1 MSRLRILKNPLDG
14 GEVLR
19 LRTDKVLEVFSEVKK
34 KHPQARIYLQPA
46 CQQNDVTPTNKVDE
60 ASLQML
66 AKKHDFDIVCHA
78 AGLTPVEWFMVAAAV
93 LSVGLSVY
101 TYLNMPDVPVMD
113 QKSSNNELSNRV
125 NRERIKGRVPD
136 PFGTGKLIP
145 DLIAPPILYYKDD
158 GIEVEECLMCLGR
171 GEFEITDIKD
181 GDTFGSTIEGFSTS
195 VYAPGMSLI
204 DTPQIQ
210 IGEVFTEAPLVGKKS
225 SAVTGQ
231 TLEKP
236 TEAVVDTA
244 IEGTMYPQYPNRLY
258 LVGGGLDAT
267 FAAGE
272 SIVIN
277 AEQIGVRDVQLSGST
292 NVERTGV
299 ITIGSPVNIESPND
313 FKGIQ
318 IDTLLIEDTVNGLL
332 DLSGRYIVSSILK
345 SGSYAYEITLEN
357 PVSANPNWALMT
369 ADNIANSSN
378 ILTSN
383 SKSINISGNYA
394 NIASVTS
401 NFIEL
406 DIPVELQSE
415 WNKLNGITVNSAT
428 IELQKYTDN
437 WLGWF
442 YINSRDIE
450 KLIFNFYFPRG
461 IYSTRTDGNNA
472 GYNAVYII
480 EYQELNQNNE
490 PIGEIFSNSFTKQDK
505 KLYGFGVSNSFN
517 LAIPFAKG
525 VRVRVRKDVDIFVGN
540 KTQRVNELK
549 LKSVYACSYL
559 KKLVYPD
566 VTLVRSRTVAT
577 DGALSVKERQ
587 WNCIGTQK
595 LYSYVTGER
604 SLSKQPTNDFADIVT
619 AITLDPLIGRRE
631 LDELDVQG
639 LYSTSQEIKDYF
651 GTPLATHFNYTFDQG
666 SQSYEESLAQIA
678 SCVGSNARR
687 EGSQI
692 YFQFEK
698 ENPNSSILFN
708 HRNKRPFSETR
719 SEKYGIDREYDGVE
733 VTWIDPADGW
743 VESIIR
749 LPNDFITNPKKLELA
764 GVTNKYQAH
773 FLAHRAWNKI
783 QYQRETVKFTGYGEA
798 DLVSLNDRIAVTDDT
813 IPSIVML
820 GNGVPSGDIRFWDG
834 QIIGV
839 SQPTNLDP
847 AKSYLIQLQHINRS
861 VEVMAVTQGEDEYHL
876 VLERLPILPL
886 VVKSEYDE
894 YAKYSITLSTE
905 KDSEAFLITEK
916 SHSGPFESEITAINY
931 DARYYSNDKDHI
943 NNLI

>member
-1 MSRLRILKNPLDG
+1 MSRLRILKNPLNAG
-14 GEVLR
+14 EEVLHI
-19 LRTDKVLEVFSEVKK
+19 RTDKVLEAFIEVKK

-46 CQQNDVTPTNKVDE
+46 CQQNDVTPSSKVDE
-60 ASLQML
+60 ASLVML
-66 AKKHDFDIVCHA
+66 SQKYDFDIVCHA

-93 LSVGLSVY
+93 LSVGVSVY
-101 TYLNMPDVPVMD
+101 TYMNMPDVPIMD

-136 PFGTGKLIP
+136 PFGTNKCVP

-204 DTPQIQ
+204 GTPQIQ
-210 IGEVFTEAPLVGKKS
+210 IGETFNEAPLVGKKS
-225 SAVTGQ
+225 SAITGQ
-231 TLEKP
+231 TLKDP
-236 TEAVVDTA
+236 TESVIDTA

-267 FAAGE
+267 FSAGE
-272 SIVIN
+272 SVVIN
-277 AEQIGVRDVQLSGST
+277 AEQIGVQDVQLSGST

-318 IDTLLIEDTVNGLL
+318 IDTLLIEDTINGLL
-332 DLSGRYIVSSILK
+332 DLSGRYIVSSISK

-383 SKSINISGNYA
+383 NKSINISGNYA
-394 NIASVTS
+394 NITTVTS
-401 NFIEL
+401 DFIEL
-406 DIPVELQSE
+406 EIPVEYQAE
-415 WNKLNGITVNSAT
+415 WDKLNGITVNSAN
-428 IELQKYTDN
+428 IELRKYTDN

-442 YINSRDIE
+442 YINTTDVE
-450 KLIFNFYFPRG
+450 KLLFNFYFPKG
-461 IYSTRTDGNNA
+461 LFSVRTDGKNA
-472 GYNAVYII
+472 QMHASYEI
-480 EYQELNQNNE
+480 EYQEIE
-490 PIGEIFSNSFTKQDK
+490 ENSPVGPVLTLDNYMLHQRQSS
-505 KLYGFGVSNSFN
+505 FGVSESIE
-517 LAIPFAKG
+517 LPTAFAEG
-525 VRVRVRKDVDIFVGN
+525 VRVRVRKTSQNTYARSAVYDEI
-540 KTQRVNELK
+540 K

-559 KKLVYPD
+559 KKLVYPK
-566 VTLVRSRTVAT
+566 VTMVRSETVAT

-587 WNCIGTQK
+587 WNCIATQK
-595 LYSYVTGER
+595 LYTYASGAQ
-604 SLSKQPTNDFADIVT
+604 SLSKQPTNDFADIVV
-619 AITLDPLIGRRE
+619 AITLDPLIGRRT
-631 LDELDVQG
+631 LNDIDVTG
-639 LYSTSQEIKDYF
+639 IYATSNEIKSYF
-651 GTPLATHFNYTFDQG
+651 GTPLAAHFNYTFDQG
-666 SQSYEESLAQIA
+666 SQSFEESLAQIA

-749 LPNDFITNPKKLELA
+749 LPDEFITNPKKLELS

-813 IPSIVML
+813 IPSVVMM
-820 GNGVPSGDIRFWDG
+820 GNGVPSGDIQFWDG

-847 AKSYLIQLQHINRS
+847 TKSYLIQLQHINRS
-861 VEVMAVTQGEDEYHL
+861 VEVMSVTQGVDEYHL

-894 YAKYSITLSTE
+894 YAKYSITFSTE
-905 KDSEAFLITEK
+905 RDSEAFLITEK

>member
-1 MSRLRILKNPLDG
+1 MSRLRILRNPLNG
-14 GEVLR
+14 GEEVLHI
-19 LRTDKVLEVFSEVKK
+19 RTDKVLEAFIEVKK

-46 CQQNDVTPTNKVDE
+46 CQQNDVTPSSKVDE
-60 ASLQML
+60 ASLVML
-66 AKKHDFDIVCHA
+66 SQKHDFDIVCHA

-93 LSVGLSVY
+93 LSVGVSVY
-101 TYLNMPDVPVMD
+101 TYMNMPDVPIID

-136 PFGTGKLIP
+136 PLGTNKCVP

-204 DTPQIQ
+204 GTPQIQ
-210 IGEVFTEAPLVGKKS
+210 IGEAFTEAPLVGKKS
-225 SAVTGQ
+225 SAITGQ
-231 TLEKP
+231 TLKDP
-236 TEAVVDTA
+236 TESVIDTA

-267 FAAGE
+267 FTAGE
-272 SIVIN
+272 SVVVN
-277 AEQIGVRDVQLSGST
+277 ADRIGVADAQLSGST
-292 NVERTGV
+292 NVEANGV
-299 ITIGSPVNIESPND
+299 ITIGSATNIENPNN

-318 IDTLLIEDTVNGLL
+318 IDTLLVEDDLNGLL
-332 DLSGRYIVSSILK
+332 DLSGRYAVSSILK
-345 SGSYAYEITLEN
+345 SGSFAYEIALVN
-357 PVSANPNWALMT
+357 PVSVNPNWALLT
-369 ADNIANSSN
+369 GDSLANSSTL
-378 ILTSN
+378 LTNNSN
-383 SKSINISGNYA
+383 SVDISGNYT
-394 NIASVTS
+394 NITTVTS
-401 NFIEL
+401 DFIEL
-406 DIPVELQSE
+406 EIPVEHQAE
-415 WNKLNGITVNSAT
+415 WDKLNGITVDSAT

-442 YINSRDIE
+442 YINSNDIE
-450 KLIFNFYFPRG
+450 QLIFNFYFPRG
-461 IYSTRTDGNNA
+461 VFSVGTNGKTY
-472 GYNAVYII
+472 GYNISYEI
-480 EYQELNQNNE
+480 EYQELVNNT
-490 PIGEIFSNSFTKQDK
+490 PVGLVFSS
-505 KLYGFGVSNSFN
+505 LYAETYKNTSAFGVSKTFSLTPKFSS
-517 LAIPFAKG
+517 G
-525 VRVRVRKDVDIFVGN
+525 VRVRLRRIPEERGSA

-549 LKSVYACSYL
+549 IKSVYACSYL

-566 VTLVRSRTVAT
+566 VTLIRSRTVAT

-595 LYSYVTGER
+595 LYSYASGER

-631 LDELDVQG
+631 LSDLDVQG
-639 LYSTSQEIKDYF
+639 IYATSQEIKNYF
-651 GTPLATHFNYTFDQG
+651 GTPLAAHFNYTFDQG
-666 SQSYEESLAQIA
+666 SQSFEEALAQIA

-708 HRNKRPFSETR
+708 HRNKRPFTETR
-719 SEKYGIDREYDGVE
+719 SEKYGVDRDHDGVE

-749 LPNDFITNPKKLELA
+749 LPDEFITNPKKLELS

-783 QYQRETVKFTGYGEA
+783 QYQREMVKFTAYGEA
-798 DLVSLNDRIAVTDDT
+798 DLVSLNDRIAVVDDT
-813 IPSIVML
+813 TPPVVTL
-820 GNGVPSGDIRFWDG
+820 GKDATSGDITYWQGRN
-834 QIIGV
+834 ISI
-839 SQPTNLDP
+839 SQPVELNPT
-847 AKSYLIQLQHINRS
+847 KSYTIHLQHLNRS
-861 VEVMAVTQGEDEYHL
+861 IETMLVTQGVDEYSL
-876 VLERLPILPL
+876 ILERLPVLPL
-886 VVKSEYDE
+886 VVKHEYDE

-916 SHSGPFESEITAINY
+916 SHSGPFESEVTAINY

>member
-1 MSRLRILKNPLDG
+1 MSRLRIFRNPVDG
-14 GEVLR
+14 GDEVLHI
-19 LRTDKVLEVFSEVKK
+19 RTDKVLETFIEVKK
-34 KHPQARIYLQPA
+34 KSPQARIFLRPA
-46 CQQNDVTPTNKVDE
+46 CQQNDVTPSNHIDA

-66 AKKHDFDIVCHA
+66 AKTNDFDIVCEA
-78 AGLTPVEWFMVAAAV
+78 GEPLTIFLVATVVLSAGLAI
-93 LSVGLSVY
+93 Y
-101 TYLNMPDVPVMD
+101 TYLNMPDVPQMD
-113 QKSSNNELSNRV
+113 QKSGNNELSNRN

-136 PFGTGKLIP
+136 IYGTVKSVP
-145 DLIAPPILYYKDD
+145 DLVTQPILYYKED
-158 GIEVEECLMCLGR
+158 GVEVEECLMCIGR
-171 GEFEITDIKD
+171 GEFEISDIKD
-181 GDTFGSTIEGFSTS
+181 GDTFGSTIDGFSTS
-195 VYAPGMSLI
+195 VYAPGMSLTS
-204 DTPQIQ
+204 TPQIQ
-210 IGEVFTEAPLVGKKS
+210 IGRSFTEAPLIGKKS
-225 SAVTGQ
+225 SAITGQ
-231 TLEKP
+231 TLPDP
-236 TEAVVDTA
+236 TEPVIDTA
-244 IEGTMYPQYPNRLY
+244 VEGTMYPQWPNRLY

-267 FAAGE
+267 FTAGE
-272 SIVIN
+272 SVVIR
-277 AEQIGVRDVQLSGST
+277 AEQIGVKDIQLSGST

-318 IDTLLIEDTVNGLL
+318 IDTLLIEDAVNGIL
-332 DLSGRYIVSSILK
+332 DLSGRYTVSSVSK
-345 SGSYAYEITLEN
+345 SGSYAYEITLVN
-357 PVSANPNWALMT
+357 PVAANPNWALMT
-369 ADNIANSSN
+369 TDNLANSSN

-383 SKSINISGNYA
+383 SKSINISGSYA
-394 NIASVTS
+394 NITSVTS
-401 NFIEL
+401 DFIEL
-406 DIPVELQSE
+406 EIPTDLQSE
-415 WNKLNGITVNSAT
+415 WDKLNGITVNSAV
-428 IELQKYTDN
+428 IDLQKYKEN

-442 YINSRDIE
+442 YINSNEIE
-450 KLIFNFYFPRG
+450 KLIFNFYFPKG
-461 IYSTRTDGNNA
+461 VFSVGTNGKNYHHNIAYM
-472 GYNAVYII
+472 I
-480 EYQELNQNNE
+480 EYQELRDNQ
-490 PIGEIFSNSFTKQDK
+490 PYGPVSTFSYAETYKNTSAFGLSKIMDLNGSFTE
-505 KLYGFGVSNSFN
+505 
-517 LAIPFAKG
+517 G
-525 VRVRVRKDVDIFVGN
+525 VRVRVRRTYEEQGSA
-540 KTQRVNELK
+540 KTTRVNELK

-559 KKLVYPD
+559 KKLVYPK
-566 VTLVRSRTVAT
+566 VTMVRSETVAT
-577 DGALSVKERQ
+577 DGALLVKERQ
-587 WNCIGTQK
+587 WNCIATQK
-595 LYSYVTGER
+595 LYTYASGTQ
-604 SLSKQPTNDFADIVT
+604 SLTKQPTNDFADIVV
-619 AITLDPLIGRRE
+619 AITLDPLIGRRT
-631 LDELDVQG
+631 LNDIDVTG
-639 LYSTSQEIKDYF
+639 IYATSNEIKSYF
-651 GTPLATHFNYTFDQG
+651 GTPLAAHFNYTFDQG

-687 EGSQI
+687 EVSQI

-733 VTWIDPADGW
+733 VTWIDPSDGW

-813 IPSIVML
+813 IPSIVMM
-820 GNGVPSGDIRFWDG
+820 GNGVPSGDIQFWDG

-847 AKSYLIQLQHINRS
+847 TKSYLIHLQHINRS
-861 VEVMAVTQGEDEYHL
+861 VEVMSVTQGEDEYHL

-916 SHSGPFESEITAINY
+916 SHSGPFESEVTAINY

-943 NNLI
+943 KNLI

>member
-1 MSRLRILKNPLDG
+1 MSRLRILKNPLNG
-14 GEVLR
+14 GDEVLHI
-19 LRTDKVLEVFSEVKK
+19 RTDKVLETFIEVKK

-93 LSVGLSVY
+93 LSVGVSVY
-101 TYLNMPDVPVMD
+101 TYMNMPDVPIMD

-136 PFGTGKLIP
+136 PLGTNKCVP
-145 DLIAPPILYYKDD
+145 DLIAPPILYYKED
-158 GIEVEECLMCLGR
+158 GIEIEECLMCLGR

-181 GDTFGSTIEGFSTS
+181 GDTFGSTIDGFSTS

-204 DTPQIQ
+204 GTPQIQ
-210 IGEVFTEAPLVGKKS
+210 IGEAFTEAPLVGKKS
-225 SAVTGQ
+225 SAITGQ
-231 TLEKP
+231 TLEAP
-236 TEAVVDTA
+236 TESVIDTA

-267 FAAGE
+267 FSVGE
-272 SIVIN
+272 SVVVN
-277 AEQIGVRDVQLSGST
+277 AERIGVADVQLSGST
-292 NVERTGV
+292 NVEVNGV
-299 ITIGSPVNIESPND
+299 ITIGSAVNIENPNN
-313 FKGIQ
+313 FKSIQ
-318 IDTLLIEDTVNGLL
+318 IDTLLIQDDLNGLL
-332 DLSGRYIVSSILK
+332 DLAGRYAVSSILK
-345 SGSYAYEITLEN
+345 SGSFAYEIALVN
-357 PVSANPNWALMT
+357 PVSVNPNWALLT
-369 ADNIANSSN
+369 DDNLANSSTL
-378 ILTSN
+378 LTNNSN
-383 SKSINISGNYA
+383 SVDISGDYT
-394 NIASVTS
+394 NIIAVTS
-401 NFIEL
+401 EFIEL
-406 DIPVELQSE
+406 NIPVEKQAE

-428 IELQKYTDN
+428 IELRKYTDN

-442 YINSRDIE
+442 YINSADIE
-450 KLIFNFYFPRG
+450 KLIFNFYFPKG
-461 IYSTRTDGNNA
+461 LFSVRTDGKNA
-472 GYNAVYII
+472 EMHASYDI
-480 EYQELNQNNE
+480 EYQELEGNN
-490 PIGEIFSNSFTKQDK
+490 PVGPVLQLDGYLLRQQQST
-505 KLYGFGVSNSFN
+505 FGLSEGID
-517 LAIPFAKG
+517 LPIPFAEG
-525 VRVRVRKDVDIFVGN
+525 VRVRVRKTSQNTYARSAVYD
-540 KTQRVNELK
+540 ELK

-566 VTLVRSRTVAT
+566 VTLIRSQTVAT

-595 LYSYVTGER
+595 LYSYASGER

-619 AITLDPLIGRRE
+619 HITLDPLIGRRE
-631 LDELDVQG
+631 LSDLDVQG
-639 LYSTSQEIKDYF
+639 IYATSQEIKSYF
-651 GTPLATHFNYTFDQG
+651 GTPLAAQFNYTFDQG
-666 SQSYEESLAQIA
+666 SQSFEEALAQIA

-719 SEKYGIDREYDGVE
+719 SEKYGVDRDHDGVE

-749 LPNDFITNPKKLELA
+749 LPDEFITNPKKLELS

-783 QYQRETVKFTGYGEA
+783 QYQREMVKFTAYGEA
-798 DLVSLNDRIAVTDDT
+798 DLVSLNDRIAVVDD
-813 IPSIVML
+813 V
-820 GNGVPSGDIRFWDG
+820 VPTLTSSGDITYWQGRN
-834 QIIGV
+834 ITI
-839 SQPTNLDP
+839 SQPVKLESSR
-847 AKSYLIQLQHINRS
+847 SYTIHLQHLNRS
-861 VEVMAVTQGEDEYHL
+861 VETMLVTQGVDEYSL
-876 VLERLPILPL
+876 VLERLPVLPL

-894 YAKYSITLSTE
+894 YAKYSITFSTE

-916 SHSGPFESEITAINY
+916 SHSGPFESEVTAINY
-931 DARYYSNDKDHI
+931 DTRYYSNDKDHI

>member
-1 MSRLRILKNPLDG
+1 MSRLRILKNPLNG
-14 GEVLR
+14 GEEVLHI
-19 LRTDKVLEVFSEVKK
+19 RTDKVLEAFIEVKK

-46 CQQNDVTPTNKVDE
+46 CQQNDVTPSSKVDE
-60 ASLQML
+60 ASLVML
-66 AKKHDFDIVCHA
+66 SQKYDFDIVCHA

-93 LSVGLSVY
+93 LSVGVSVY
-101 TYLNMPDVPVMD
+101 TYMNMPDVPIMD

-136 PFGTGKLIP
+136 PFGTNKCVP

-204 DTPQIQ
+204 GTPQIQ
-210 IGEVFTEAPLVGKKS
+210 IGETFNEAPLVGKKS
-225 SAVTGQ
+225 SAITGQ
-231 TLEKP
+231 TLKDP
-236 TEAVVDTA
+236 TESVIDTA

-267 FAAGE
+267 FSAGE
-272 SIVIN
+272 SVVIN
-277 AEQIGVRDVQLSGST
+277 AEQIGVQDVQLSGST

-318 IDTLLIEDTVNGLL
+318 IDTLLIEDTINGLL
-332 DLSGRYIVSSILK
+332 DLSGRYIVSSISK

-383 SKSINISGNYA
+383 NKSINISGNYA
-394 NIASVTS
+394 NITTVTS
-401 NFIEL
+401 DFIEL
-406 DIPVELQSE
+406 EIPVEYQAE
-415 WNKLNGITVNSAT
+415 WDKLNGITVNSAT

-442 YINSRDIE
+442 YINSNDIE
-450 KLIFNFYFPRG
+450 QLIFNFYFPRG
-461 IYSTRTDGNNA
+461 VFSVGTNGKTY
-472 GYNAVYII
+472 GYNISYEI
-480 EYQELNQNNE
+480 EYQELVNNT
-490 PIGEIFSNSFTKQDK
+490 PAGLVFSS
-505 KLYGFGVSNSFN
+505 LYAETYKNTSAFGVSKTFS
-517 LAIPFAKG
+517 LAPKFSSG
-525 VRVRVRKDVDIFVGN
+525 VRVRLRRIPEERGSA

-549 LKSVYACSYL
+549 IKSVYACSYL

-566 VTLVRSRTVAT
+566 VTLIRSRTVAT

-587 WNCIGTQK
+587 WNCIGTRK
-595 LYSYVTGER
+595 LYSYASGER

-631 LDELDVQG
+631 LSDLDVQG
-639 LYSTSQEIKDYF
+639 IYATSQEIKDYF
-651 GTPLATHFNYTFDQG
+651 GTPLAAHFNYTFDQG
-666 SQSYEESLAQIA
+666 SQSFEEALAQIA

-708 HRNKRPFSETR
+708 HRNKRPFTETR
-719 SEKYGIDREYDGVE
+719 SEKYGVDRDHDGVE

-749 LPNDFITNPKKLELA
+749 LPDEFINNPKKLELS

-783 QYQRETVKFTGYGEA
+783 QYQREMVKFTAYGEA
-798 DLVSLNDRIAVTDDT
+798 DLVSLNDRIAVVDD
-813 IPSIVML
+813 V
-820 GNGVPSGDIRFWDG
+820 VPTLTSSGDVAHWQG
-834 QIIGV
+834 QNISI
-839 SQPTNLDP
+839 SQPVNLDP
-847 AKSYLIQLQHINRS
+847 TKSYTIHLQHLNRS
-861 VEVMAVTQGEDEYHL
+861 VETMLVTQGADEYSL

-916 SHSGPFESEITAINY
+916 SHSGPFESEVTAINY
-931 DARYYSNDKDHI
+931 DARYYANDKDHI

>member
-113 QKSSNNELSNRV
+113 QRSSNNELSNRN

-136 PFGTGKLIP
+136 IYGTVKSVP
-145 DLIAPPILYYKDD
+145 DLVAPPILYYKED
-158 GIEVEECLMCLGR
+158 GVEVEECLMCIGR
-171 GEFEITDIKD
+171 GEFEISDIKD
-181 GDTFGSTIEGFSTS
+181 GDTFGSTIDGFSTS
-195 VYAPGMSLI
+195 VYAPGMNLTG
-204 DTPQIQ
+204 TPQIQ
-210 IGEVFTEAPLVGKKS
+210 IGRSFTEAPLIGKKS
-225 SAVTGQ
+225 SAITGQ
-231 TLEKP
+231 TLPDP
-236 TEAVVDTA
+236 TETAIDTA
-244 IEGTMYPQYPNRLY
+244 IEGTMYAQWPNRLY
-258 LVGGGLDAT
+258 LDGGGLDAI
-267 FAAGE
+267 FEVDE
-272 SIVIN
+272 SIILNSEKIVGKNEQLAGN
-277 AEQIGVRDVQLSGST
+277 ANIET
-292 NVERTGV
+292 NGT
-299 ITIGSPVNIESPND
+299 ITIATTKDILNPNN
-313 FKGIQ
+313 FKEIQ
-318 IDTLLIEDTVNGLL
+318 INTLLVEDAVNGLI
-332 DLSGRYIVSSILK
+332 DLAGVYQVASISK
-345 SGSYAYEITLEN
+345 SGSYVYTVTL
-357 PVSANPNWALMT
+357 SGYTATNPNWLRLTDDSSAVISSIL
-369 ADNIANSSN
+369 AANIE
-378 ILTSN
+378 
-383 SKSINISGNYA
+383 SIDISGTYSK
-394 NIASVTS
+394 IKTVTS

-406 DIPVELQSE
+406 EIPTELQGE
-415 WNKLNGITVNSAT
+415 WNKLQGRPITYSIMN
-428 IELQKYTDN
+428 IQRYTDN

-442 YINSRDIE
+442 YINTTDVE
-450 KLIFNFYFPRG
+450 KLLFNFYFPKG
-461 IYSTRTDGNNA
+461 LYSIGTNGKVYS
-472 GYNAVYII
+472 YNAIYDI
-480 EYQELNQNNE
+480 EYQELDINNS
-490 PIGEIFSNSFTKQDK
+490 PIGPVFTNSYTKWEK
-505 KLYGFGVSNSFN
+505 KNYAFGLSHSFDLN
-517 LAIPFAKG
+517 NAFPHG
-525 VRVRVRKDVDIFVGN
+525 VRVRVRKEVDIFVDY

-559 KKLVYPD
+559 KKLVYPK
-566 VTLVRSRTVAT
+566 VTMVRSETVAT

-587 WNCIGTQK
+587 WNCIATQK
-595 LYSYVTGER
+595 LYTYASGAQ
-604 SLSKQPTNDFADIVT
+604 SLSKQPTNDFADIVV
-619 AITLDPLIGRRE
+619 AITLDPLIGRRT
-631 LDELDVQG
+631 LNDIDVTG
-639 LYSTSQEIKDYF
+639 IYATSNEIKSYF
-651 GTPLATHFNYTFDQG
+651 GTPLAAHFNYTFDQG

-733 VTWIDPADGW
+733 VSWIDPADGW

-813 IPSIVML
+813 IPAIVTL
-820 GNGVPSGDIRFWDG
+820 GNGVPSGDIQFWDG

-847 AKSYLIQLQHINRS
+847 TKNYLIHLQHINRS
-861 VEVMAVTQGEDEYHL
+861 VEVMAVTQGKDEYHL

-894 YAKYSITLSTE
+894 YAKYSITFSTE

-916 SHSGPFESEITAINY
+916 SHSGPFESEVTAINY
-931 DARYYSNDKDHI
+931 DTRYYSNDKDHI

>member
-1 MSRLRILKNPLDG
+1 MSRLRIFRNPVDEG
-14 GEVLR
+14 DEVLHI
-19 LRTDKVLEVFSEVKK
+19 RTDKVLETFIEVKK
-34 KHPQARIYLQPA
+34 KSPQARVFLRPA
-46 CQQNDVTPTNKVDE
+46 CQQNDVTPSNHIDA

-66 AKKHDFDIVCHA
+66 AKTNDFDIVCE
-78 AGLTPVEWFMVAAAV
+78 AGEPLTIFLVATAV
-93 LSVGLSVY
+93 LSAGLAIY
-101 TYLNMPDVPVMD
+101 TYLNMPDVPQMD
-113 QKSSNNELSNRV
+113 QKSGNNELSNRN

-136 PFGTGKLIP
+136 IYGTVKSIP
-145 DLIAPPILYYKDD
+145 DLVAQPILYYKED
-158 GIEVEECLMCLGR
+158 GVEVEECLMCLGR
-171 GEFEITDIKD
+171 GEFEISDIKD
-181 GDTFGSTIEGFSTS
+181 GDTFGSTIDGFSTS
-195 VYAPGMSLI
+195 VYAPGINLTS
-204 DTPQIQ
+204 TPQIQ
-210 IGEVFTEAPLVGKKS
+210 IGRSFTEAPLIGKKS
-225 SAVTGQ
+225 SAITGQ
-231 TLEKP
+231 TLPDP
-236 TEAVVDTA
+236 TEPVIDTA
-244 IEGTMYPQYPNRLY
+244 VEGTMYPQWPNRLY

-267 FAAGE
+267 FNTGE
-272 SIVIN
+272 SVVIR
-277 AEQIGVRDVQLSGST
+277 AEQIGVKDIQLSGST

-299 ITIGSPVNIESPND
+299 ITIGSPVNVESPND

-318 IDTLLIEDTVNGLL
+318 IDTLLIEDAVNGIL
-332 DLSGRYIVSSILK
+332 DLSGRYTVSSISK
-345 SGSYAYEITLEN
+345 SGSYAYEITLGN
-357 PVSANPNWALMT
+357 PVAVNPNWALMT
-369 ADNIANSSN
+369 TDNLANSSN

-383 SKSINISGNYA
+383 SKSINISGSYA
-394 NIASVTS
+394 NITSVTS
-401 NFIEL
+401 DFIEL

-415 WNKLNGITVNSAT
+415 WDKLNGITVNSAN
-428 IELQKYTDN
+428 IELRKYTDN
-437 WLGWF
+437 WLGWL
-442 YINSRDIE
+442 YINTTDVE
-450 KLIFNFYFPRG
+450 KLLFNFYFPKG
-461 IYSTRTDGNNA
+461 LFSVRTDGKNA
-472 GYNAVYII
+472 QMHASYEI
-480 EYQELNQNNE
+480 EYQEIE
-490 PIGEIFSNSFTKQDK
+490 GNSPVGPVLTLDNYMLHQRQSS
-505 KLYGFGVSNSFN
+505 FGVSESIE
-517 LAIPFAKG
+517 LPVAFAEG
-525 VRVRVRKDVDIFVGN
+525 VRVRVRKTSQNTYARSAVYDEI
-540 KTQRVNELK
+540 K

-559 KKLVYPD
+559 KKLVYPK
-566 VTLVRSRTVAT
+566 VTMVRSETVAT

-587 WNCIGTQK
+587 WNCIATQK
-595 LYSYVTGER
+595 LYTYASGAQ
-604 SLSKQPTNDFADIVT
+604 SLSKQPTNDFADIVV
-619 AITLDPLIGRRE
+619 AITLDPLIGRRT
-631 LDELDVQG
+631 LNDIDVTG
-639 LYSTSQEIKDYF
+639 IYTTSNEIKSYF
-651 GTPLATHFNYTFDQG
+651 GTPLAAHFNYTFDQG

-813 IPSIVML
+813 ISSIVML
-820 GNGVPSGDIRFWDG
+820 GNGVPSGDIEFWDG

-847 AKSYLIQLQHINRS
+847 AKSYLIHLQHINRS

-886 VVKSEYDE
+886 VVKSEYEE

-916 SHSGPFESEITAINY
+916 SHSGPFESEVTAINY

>member
-14 GEVLR
+14 GQEVLH
-19 LRTDKVLEVFSEVKK
+19 LRTEKVLETFIEVKK

-46 CQQNDVTPTNKVDE
+46 CQQNDVTPANKFDE
-60 ASLQML
+60 ANLVML
-66 AKKHDFDIVCHA
+66 SKKYDFDIVCG
-78 AGLTPVEWFMVAAAV
+78 AGEVATIIAIVSVV
-93 LSVGLSVY
+93 LSLGMAVY
-101 TYLNMPDVPVMD
+101 TYLNMPDLPQQD

-136 PFGTGKLIP
+136 PFGTNKCVP

-158 GIEVEECLMCLGR
+158 GIEIEECLMCLGR

-204 DTPQIQ
+204 GTPQIQ
-210 IGEVFTEAPLVGKKS
+210 IGEAFTEAPLVGKKS

-231 TLEKP
+231 TLPAP
-236 TEAVVDTA
+236 TQSVIDTA
-244 IEGTMYPQYPNRLY
+244 LEGTMYPQYPNRLY
-258 LVGGGLDAT
+258 LVGGGLDGI

-272 SIVIN
+272 SVVVN
-277 AEQIGVRDVQLSGST
+277 ADRIGVADVQLSGST
-292 NVERTGV
+292 NVEVTGV
-299 ITIGSPVNIESPND
+299 ITIGSAVNIESPNN

-318 IDTLLIEDTVNGLL
+318 IDTLLIQDELNGLL
-332 DLSGRYIVSSILK
+332 DLSGRYAVSSILK
-345 SGSYAYEITLEN
+345 SGSFAYEVSLIN
-357 PVSANPNWALMT
+357 PVSVNPNWALLT
-369 ADNIANSSN
+369 EDNLANSST
-378 ILTSN
+378 ILTNNSN
-383 SKSINISGNYA
+383 SVDISGNYA
-394 NIASVTS
+394 NITTVTS
-401 NFIEL
+401 DFIEL
-406 DIPVELQSE
+406 AIPAEKQSE
-415 WNKLNGITVNSAT
+415 WNKLNGITVNKVT
-428 IELQKYTDN
+428 IELRKYTDN

-442 YINSRDIE
+442 YINSKDIE
-450 KLIFNFYFPRG
+450 KLLINFYFPKG
-461 IYSTRTDGNNA
+461 LFSVRTDGKNA
-472 GYNAVYII
+472 EMHASYDI
-480 EYQELNQNNE
+480 EYQELEGNT
-490 PIGEIFSNSFTKQDK
+490 PIGPVLKLNGYLLRQQQSTFGLSESIELPVSFTE
-505 KLYGFGVSNSFN
+505 
-517 LAIPFAKG
+517 G
-525 VRVRVRKDVDIFVGN
+525 VRVRVRKTSQNTYARSAVYDEI
-540 KTQRVNELK
+540 K

-566 VTLVRSRTVAT
+566 VTLVRSQTVAT

-595 LYSYVTGER
+595 LYSYASGAR
-604 SLSKQPTNDFADIVT
+604 SISKQPTNDFADIVT

-631 LDELDVQG
+631 LSELDVHG
-639 LYSTSQEIKDYF
+639 LYATSQEIKDYF
-651 GTPLATHFNYTFDQG
+651 GTPLAAHFNYTFDQG

-719 SEKYGIDREYDGVE
+719 SEKYGVDRDHDGVE

-749 LPNDFITNPKKLELA
+749 LPNEFITNPKKLELS

-783 QYQRETVKFTGYGEA
+783 QYQREIVKFTAYGEA
-798 DLVSLNDRIAVTDDT
+798 DLVSLNDRIAVVDD
-813 IPSIVML
+813 V
-820 GNGVPSGDIRFWDG
+820 VPTLTSSGDITYWQGRN
-834 QIIGV
+834 ISI
-839 SQPTNLDP
+839 SQPVELDP
-847 AKSYLIQLQHINRS
+847 TKSYTIHLQHLNRS
-861 VEVMAVTQGEDEYHL
+861 VETMLVAQGADEYSL
-876 VLERLPILPL
+876 VLERLPVLPP
-886 VVKSEYDE
+886 VVKSDYDE
-894 YAKYSITLSTE
+894 YAKYSITLSIE

-916 SHSGPFESEITAINY
+916 SHSGPFESEVTAINY
-931 DARYYSNDKDHI
+931 DTRYYSNDKDHI

>member
-1 MSRLRILKNPLDG
+1 MSRLRILKNPLNG
-14 GEVLR
+14 GEEVLYI
-19 LRTDKVLEVFSEVKK
+19 RTDKVLEAFIEVKK

-46 CQQNDVTPTNKVDE
+46 CQQNDVTPSNKVDE
-60 ASLQML
+60 ASLVML
-66 AKKHDFDIVCHA
+66 SQKYDFDIVCHA

-93 LSVGLSVY
+93 LSVGVSVY
-101 TYLNMPDVPVMD
+101 TYMNMPDVPIMD

-136 PFGTGKLIP
+136 PFGTNKCVP

-204 DTPQIQ
+204 GTPQIQ
-210 IGEVFTEAPLVGKKS
+210 IGEAFTEAPLVGKKS
-225 SAVTGQ
+225 SAITGQ
-231 TLEKP
+231 TLKDP
-236 TEAVVDTA
+236 TESVIDTA

-267 FAAGE
+267 FTAGE
-272 SIVIN
+272 SVVVN
-277 AEQIGVRDVQLSGST
+277 AERIGVADAQLSGST
-292 NVERTGV
+292 NVEANGV
-299 ITIGSPVNIESPND
+299 ITIGSATNIENPNN

-318 IDTLLIEDTVNGLL
+318 IDTLLVEDDLNGLL
-332 DLSGRYIVSSILK
+332 DLSGRYAVSSILK
-345 SGSYAYEITLEN
+345 SGSFAYEIALVN
-357 PVSANPNWALMT
+357 PVSVNPNWALLT
-369 ADNIANSSN
+369 NDNLANSSTL
-378 ILTSN
+378 LTNNSN
-383 SKSINISGNYA
+383 SVDISGNYT
-394 NIASVTS
+394 NITAVTS
-401 NFIEL
+401 DFIEL
-406 DIPVELQSE
+406 EIPVEYQAE
-415 WNKLNGITVNSAT
+415 WDKLNGITVNSAT

-442 YINSRDIE
+442 YINSNDIE
-450 KLIFNFYFPRG
+450 QLIFNFYFPRG
-461 IYSTRTDGNNA
+461 VFSVGTNGKTY
-472 GYNAVYII
+472 GYNISYEI
-480 EYQELNQNNE
+480 EYQELVNNT
-490 PIGEIFSNSFTKQDK
+490 PAGLVFSS
-505 KLYGFGVSNSFN
+505 LYAETYKNTSAFGVSKTFS
-517 LAIPFAKG
+517 LAPKFSSG
-525 VRVRVRKDVDIFVGN
+525 VRVRLRRIPEERGSA

-549 LKSVYACSYL
+549 IKSVYACSYL

-566 VTLVRSRTVAT
+566 VTLIRSRTVAT

-587 WNCIGTQK
+587 WNCIGTRK
-595 LYSYVTGER
+595 LYSYASGER

-631 LDELDVQG
+631 LSDLDVQG
-639 LYSTSQEIKDYF
+639 IYATSQEIKDYF
-651 GTPLATHFNYTFDQG
+651 GTPLAAHFNYTFDQG
-666 SQSYEESLAQIA
+666 SQSFEEALAQIA

-719 SEKYGIDREYDGVE
+719 SEKYGVDRDHDGVE

-749 LPNDFITNPKKLELA
+749 LPDEFINNPKKLELS

-783 QYQRETVKFTGYGEA
+783 QYQREMVNFTAYGEA
-798 DLVSLNDRIAVTDDT
+798 DLVSLNDRIAVVDD
-813 IPSIVML
+813 V
-820 GNGVPSGDIRFWDG
+820 VPTLTSSGDIAYWQG
-834 QIIGV
+834 QNISI
-839 SQPTNLDP
+839 SQPAELDP
-847 AKSYLIQLQHINRS
+847 AKSYTIHLQHLNRS
-861 VEVMAVTQGEDEYHL
+861 VETMLVTQGADEYSL
-876 VLERLPILPL
+876 VLERLPVLPL
-886 VVKSEYDE
+886 VVKHEYDE

-916 SHSGPFESEITAINY
+916 SHSGPFESEVTAINY

>member
-14 GEVLR
+14 GEVLH

-93 LSVGLSVY
+93 LSVGVSVY
-101 TYLNMPDVPVMD
+101 TYMNMPDVPVMD
-113 QKSSNNELSNRV
+113 QESSNNELSNRV

-136 PFGTGKLIP
+136 IYGTVKSVP
-145 DLIAPPILYYKDD
+145 DLVTQPILYYKED
-158 GIEVEECLMCLGR
+158 GVEVEECLMCIGR
-171 GEFEITDIKD
+171 GEFEISDIKD
-181 GDTFGSTIEGFSTS
+181 GDTFGSTIDGFSTS
-195 VYAPGMSLI
+195 VYAPGMNLTG
-204 DTPQIQ
+204 TPQIQ
-210 IGEVFTEAPLVGKKS
+210 IGRSFTEAPLIGKKS
-225 SAVTGQ
+225 SAITGQ
-231 TLEKP
+231 TLPDP
-236 TEAVVDTA
+236 TEPVIDTA
-244 IEGTMYPQYPNRLY
+244 VEGTMYPKWPNQLY

-267 FAAGE
+267 FNTGE
-272 SIVIN
+272 SVVIR
-277 AEQIGVRDVQLSGST
+277 AEQIGVKDIQLSGST

-299 ITIGSPVNIESPND
+299 ITIGSPVDIESPND

-318 IDTLLIEDTVNGLL
+318 IDTLLIEDTVNGIL
-332 DLSGRYIVSSILK
+332 DLSGRYTVSSISK
-345 SGSYAYEITLEN
+345 SGSYAYEITLVN
-357 PVSANPNWALMT
+357 PVAVNPNWALMT
-369 ADNIANSSN
+369 TDNIANSSN
-378 ILTSN
+378 ILTN
-383 SKSINISGNYA
+383 NNKSINISGNYA
-394 NIASVTS
+394 NITSVTS
-401 NFIEL
+401 DFIEL

-415 WNKLNGITVNSAT
+415 WDKLNGITVNST
-428 IELQKYTDN
+428 VIDLQKYKEN

-442 YINSRDIE
+442 YINSSEIE
-450 KLIFNFYFPRG
+450 KLIFNFYFPKG
-461 IYSTRTDGNNA
+461 VFSVGTNGKNYHHNIAYM
-472 GYNAVYII
+472 I
-480 EYQELNQNNE
+480 EYQELRDNQ
-490 PIGEIFSNSFTKQDK
+490 P
-505 KLYGFGVSNSFN
+505 YGPVSNFSYAETYKNTSAFGLSKIMDLNGSF
-517 LAIPFAKG
+517 AEG
-525 VRVRVRKDVDIFVGN
+525 VRVRVRRTYEEQGSA
-540 KTQRVNELK
+540 KTTRVNELK

-559 KKLVYPD
+559 KKLVYPK
-566 VTLVRSRTVAT
+566 VTMVRSETVAT

-587 WNCIGTQK
+587 WNCIATQK
-595 LYSYVTGER
+595 LYTYASGAQ
-604 SLSKQPTNDFADIVT
+604 SLNKQPTSDFADIVV
-619 AITLDPLIGRRE
+619 AITLDPLIGRRT
-631 LDELDVQG
+631 LNDIDVTG
-639 LYSTSQEIKDYF
+639 IYATSNEIKSYF
-651 GTPLATHFNYTFDQG
+651 GTPLAAHFNYTFDQG

-813 IPSIVML
+813 IPAIVTL
-820 GNGVPSGDIRFWDG
+820 GNGVPSGDIQFWDG

-847 AKSYLIQLQHINRS
+847 IKNYLIHLQHINRS

-894 YAKYSITLSTE
+894 YAKYSITFSTE

-916 SHSGPFESEITAINY
+916 SHSGPFESEVTAINY

>member
-1 MSRLRILKNPLDG
+1 MSRLRILKNPLNAG
-14 GEVLR
+14 EEVLHI
-19 LRTDKVLEVFSEVKK
+19 RTDKVLEAFIEVKK

-93 LSVGLSVY
+93 LSVGVSVY
-101 TYLNMPDVPVMD
+101 TYMNMPDVPIMD

-136 PFGTGKLIP
+136 PFGTNKCVP

-181 GDTFGSTIEGFSTS
+181 GDTFGSTIDGFSTS
-195 VYAPGMSLI
+195 VYAPGMNLTG
-204 DTPQIQ
+204 TPQIQ
-210 IGEVFTEAPLVGKKS
+210 IGRSFTEAPLIGKKS
-225 SAVTGQ
+225 SAITGQ
-231 TLEKP
+231 TLPDP
-236 TEAVVDTA
+236 TEPVIDTA
-244 IEGTMYPQYPNRLY
+244 VEGTMYPKWPNRLY

-267 FAAGE
+267 FTAGE
-272 SIVIN
+272 SVAIN
-277 AEQIGVRDVQLSGST
+277 AEQIGVKDVQLSGST

-318 IDTLLIEDTVNGLL
+318 IDTLLIEDTVNGIL
-332 DLSGRYIVSSILK
+332 DLSGRYTVSSISK
-345 SGSYAYEITLEN
+345 SGSYAYEITLVN
-357 PVSANPNWALMT
+357 PVAVNPNWALMT
-369 ADNIANSSN
+369 TDNLANSSN
-378 ILTSN
+378 ILTNN
-383 SKSINISGNYA
+383 SKSINISGSYA
-394 NIASVTS
+394 NITSVTS
-401 NFIEL
+401 DFIEL

-415 WNKLNGITVNSAT
+415 WGKLNGITVNSAV
-428 IELQKYTDN
+428 IDLQKYKEN

-442 YINSRDIE
+442 YINSNEIE
-450 KLIFNFYFPRG
+450 KLIFNFYFPKG
-461 IYSTRTDGNNA
+461 VFSVGTNGKNYHHNIAYM
-472 GYNAVYII
+472 I
-480 EYQELNQNNE
+480 EYQELRDNQ
-490 PIGEIFSNSFTKQDK
+490 PYGPVSTFSYAETYKNTSAFGLSKIMDLNGSF
-505 KLYGFGVSNSFN
+505 
-517 LAIPFAKG
+517 AEG
-525 VRVRVRKDVDIFVGN
+525 VRVRVRRTYEEQGSA
-540 KTQRVNELK
+540 KTTRVNELK

-566 VTLVRSRTVAT
+566 VTLVRSQTVAT

-595 LYSYVTGER
+595 LYSYASGAR

-619 AITLDPLIGRRE
+619 HITLDPLIGRRE
-631 LDELDVQG
+631 LADLDVQG
-639 LYSTSQEIKDYF
+639 IYATSQEIKNYF
-651 GTPLATHFNYTFDQG
+651 GTPLAAQFNYTFDQG
-666 SQSYEESLAQIA
+666 SQSFEEALAQIA

-708 HRNKRPFSETR
+708 HRNKQPFSETR
-719 SEKYGIDREYDGVE
+719 SEKYGVDRDHDGVE

-749 LPNDFITNPKKLELA
+749 LPDEFITNPKKLELS

-783 QYQRETVKFTGYGEA
+783 QYQREMVKFTAYGEA
-798 DLVSLNDRIAVTDDT
+798 DLVSLNDRIAVVDD
-813 IPSIVML
+813 V
-820 GNGVPSGDIRFWDG
+820 VPTLTSSGDITYWKG
-834 QIIGV
+834 QNISI
-839 SQPTNLDP
+839 SQPVELDP
-847 AKSYLIQLQHINRS
+847 TKSYTIHLQHLNRS
-861 VEVMAVTQGEDEYHL
+861 VETMLVTQGVDEYSL
-876 VLERLPILPL
+876 ILERLPILPL

-916 SHSGPFESEITAINY
+916 SHSSPFESEVTAINY
-931 DARYYSNDKDHI
+931 DTRYYSNDKDHI

>member
-14 GEVLR
+14 GEVLH

-93 LSVGLSVY
+93 LSVGVSVY
-101 TYLNMPDVPVMD
+101 TYMNMPDVPVMD
-113 QKSSNNELSNRV
+113 QESSNNELSNRV

-136 PFGTGKLIP
+136 IYGTVKSVP
-145 DLIAPPILYYKDD
+145 DLVAPPILYYKED
-158 GIEVEECLMCLGR
+158 GVEVEECLMCIGR
-171 GEFEITDIKD
+171 GEFEISDIKD
-181 GDTFGSTIEGFSTS
+181 GDTFGSTIDGFSTS
-195 VYAPGMSLI
+195 VYAPGMSLTG
-204 DTPQIQ
+204 TPQIQ
-210 IGEVFTEAPLVGKKS
+210 IGRSFTEAPLIGKKS
-225 SAVTGQ
+225 SAITGQ
-231 TLEKP
+231 TLPDP
-236 TEAVVDTA
+236 TEPVIDTA
-244 IEGTMYPQYPNRLY
+244 VEGTMYPKWPNQLY

-267 FAAGE
+267 FNTGE
-272 SIVIN
+272 SVVIR
-277 AEQIGVRDVQLSGST
+277 AEQIGVEDVQLSGST

-299 ITIGSPVNIESPND
+299 ITIGSPVDIESPND

-318 IDTLLIEDTVNGLL
+318 IDTLLIEDTVNGIL
-332 DLSGRYIVSSILK
+332 DLSGRYTVSSISK
-345 SGSYAYEITLEN
+345 SGSYAYEITLVN
-357 PVSANPNWALMT
+357 PVAVNPNWALMT
-369 ADNIANSSN
+369 TDNIANSSN
-378 ILTSN
+378 ILTN
-383 SKSINISGNYA
+383 NNKSINISGNYA
-394 NIASVTS
+394 NITSVTS
-401 NFIEL
+401 DFIEL

-415 WNKLNGITVNSAT
+415 WDKLNGITVNST
-428 IELQKYTDN
+428 VIDLQKYKEN

-442 YINSRDIE
+442 YINSSEIE
-450 KLIFNFYFPRG
+450 KLIFNFYFPKG
-461 IYSTRTDGNNA
+461 VFSVGTNGKNYHHNIAYM
-472 GYNAVYII
+472 I
-480 EYQELNQNNE
+480 EYQELRDNQ
-490 PIGEIFSNSFTKQDK
+490 P
-505 KLYGFGVSNSFN
+505 YGPVSNFSYAETYKNTSAFGLSKIMDLNGSF
-517 LAIPFAKG
+517 AEG
-525 VRVRVRKDVDIFVGN
+525 VRVRVRRTYEEQGSA
-540 KTQRVNELK
+540 KTTRVNELK

-559 KKLVYPD
+559 KKLVYPK
-566 VTLVRSRTVAT
+566 VTMVRSETVAT

-587 WNCIGTQK
+587 WNCIATQK
-595 LYSYVTGER
+595 LYTYASGAQ
-604 SLSKQPTNDFADIVT
+604 SLNKQPTSDFADIVV
-619 AITLDPLIGRRE
+619 AITLDPLIGRRT
-631 LDELDVQG
+631 LNDIDVTG
-639 LYSTSQEIKDYF
+639 IYATSNEIKSYF
-651 GTPLATHFNYTFDQG
+651 GTPLAAHFNYTFDQG

-820 GNGVPSGDIRFWDG
+820 GNGVPSGDIQFWDG
-834 QIIGV
+834 QIIGI

-847 AKSYLIQLQHINRS
+847 TKSYLIHLQHINRS
-861 VEVMAVTQGEDEYHL
+861 VEVMSVAQGADEYHL

-886 VVKSEYDE
+886 VVKSEYEE
-894 YAKYSITLSTE
+894 YAKYSITFSTE

>member
-1 MSRLRILKNPLDG
+1 MSRLRIFRNPVDG
-14 GEVLR
+14 GDEVLHI
-19 LRTDKVLEVFSEVKK
+19 RTDKVLETFIEVKK
-34 KHPQARIYLQPA
+34 KSPQARIFLRPA
-46 CQQNDVTPTNKVDE
+46 CQQNDVTPSNHIDA

-66 AKKHDFDIVCHA
+66 AKTNDFDIVCE
-78 AGLTPVEWFMVAAAV
+78 AGEPLTIFLVATAV
-93 LSVGLSVY
+93 LSAGLAIY
-101 TYLNMPDVPVMD
+101 TYLNMPDVPQMD
-113 QKSSNNELSNRV
+113 QKSGNNELSNRN

-136 PFGTGKLIP
+136 IYGTVKSVP
-145 DLIAPPILYYKDD
+145 DLVTQPILYYKED
-158 GIEVEECLMCLGR
+158 GVEVEECLMCIGR
-171 GEFEITDIKD
+171 GEFEISDIKD
-181 GDTFGSTIEGFSTS
+181 GDTFGSTIDGFSTS
-195 VYAPGMSLI
+195 VYAPGMNLTG
-204 DTPQIQ
+204 TPQIQ
-210 IGEVFTEAPLVGKKS
+210 IGRSFTEAPLIGKKS
-225 SAVTGQ
+225 SAITGQ
-231 TLEKP
+231 TLPDP
-236 TEAVVDTA
+236 TEPVIDTA
-244 IEGTMYPQYPNRLY
+244 VEGTMYPKWPNRLY

-267 FAAGE
+267 FTAGE
-272 SIVIN
+272 SVVIN
-277 AEQIGVRDVQLSGST
+277 AEQIGVKDVQLSGST

-318 IDTLLIEDTVNGLL
+318 IDTLLIEDTVNGIL
-332 DLSGRYIVSSILK
+332 DLSGRYTVSSISK
-345 SGSYAYEITLEN
+345 SGSYAYEITLVN
-357 PVSANPNWALMT
+357 PVAVNPNWALMT
-369 ADNIANSSN
+369 TDNLANSSN
-378 ILTSN
+378 ILTNN
-383 SKSINISGNYA
+383 SKSINISGSYA
-394 NIASVTS
+394 NITSVTS
-401 NFIEL
+401 DFIEL
-406 DIPVELQSE
+406 DIPIELQSE
-415 WNKLNGITVNSAT
+415 WGKLNGITVNSAV
-428 IELQKYTDN
+428 IDLQKYKEN

-442 YINSRDIE
+442 YINSNEIE
-450 KLIFNFYFPRG
+450 KLIFNFYFPKG
-461 IYSTRTDGNNA
+461 VFSVGTNGKNYHHNIAYMID
-472 GYNAVYII
+472 
-480 EYQELNQNNE
+480 YQELRDNQ
-490 PIGEIFSNSFTKQDK
+490 PYGPVSTFSYAETYKNTSA
-505 KLYGFGVSNSFN
+505 FGLSKIMDLNG
-517 LAIPFAKG
+517 LFAEG
-525 VRVRVRKDVDIFVGN
+525 VRVRVRRTYEEQGSA
-540 KTQRVNELK
+540 KTTRVNELK

-566 VTLVRSRTVAT
+566 VTLVRSETVAT

-587 WNCIGTQK
+587 WNCIATQK
-595 LYSYVTGER
+595 LYTYASGTQ
-604 SLSKQPTNDFADIVT
+604 SLTKQPTNDFADIVV
-619 AITLDPLIGRRE
+619 AITLDPLIGRRT
-631 LDELDVQG
+631 LNDIDVTG
-639 LYSTSQEIKDYF
+639 IYTTSNEIKSYF
-651 GTPLATHFNYTFDQG
+651 GTPLAAHFNYTFDQG

-733 VTWIDPADGW
+733 TTWIDPADGW

-749 LPNDFITNPKKLELA
+749 LPNDFINNPKKLELA

-813 IPSIVML
+813 IPAIVTL
-820 GNGVPSGDIRFWDG
+820 GNGVPSGDIQFWDG

-847 AKSYLIQLQHINRS
+847 TKNYLIHLQHINRS

-876 VLERLPILPL
+876 ILERLPILPL

-916 SHSGPFESEITAINY
+916 SHSGPFESEVTAINY

>member
-113 QKSSNNELSNRV
+113 QRSSNNELSNRN

-136 PFGTGKLIP
+136 IYGTVKSVP
-145 DLIAPPILYYKDD
+145 DLVTQPILYYKED
-158 GIEVEECLMCLGR
+158 GVEVEECLMCLGR
-171 GEFEITDIKD
+171 GEFEISDIKD
-181 GDTFGSTIEGFSTS
+181 GDTFGSTIDGFSTS
-195 VYAPGMSLI
+195 VYAPGMNLTG
-204 DTPQIQ
+204 TPQIQ
-210 IGEVFTEAPLVGKKS
+210 IGRSFTEAPLIGKKS
-225 SAVTGQ
+225 SAITGQ
-231 TLEKP
+231 TLPDP
-236 TEAVVDTA
+236 TEPVIDTA
-244 IEGTMYPQYPNRLY
+244 VEGTMYPKWPNRLY

-267 FAAGE
+267 FTAGE
-272 SIVIN
+272 SVVVN
-277 AEQIGVRDVQLSGST
+277 AEQIGVKDIQLSGST

-299 ITIGSPVNIESPND
+299 ITIGSPVDIESPND

-318 IDTLLIEDTVNGLL
+318 IDTLLIEDTVNGIL
-332 DLSGRYIVSSILK
+332 DLSGRYTVSSISK
-345 SGSYAYEITLEN
+345 SGSYAYEIILVN
-357 PVSANPNWALMT
+357 PVVVNPNWALMT
-369 ADNIANSSN
+369 TDNLANSSN
-378 ILTSN
+378 ILTNN
-383 SKSINISGNYA
+383 SKSINISGSYA
-394 NIASVTS
+394 NITSVTS
-401 NFIEL
+401 DFIEL
-406 DIPVELQSE
+406 EIPAGLQSE
-415 WNKLNGITVNSAT
+415 WDKLNGITVNSAV
-428 IELQKYTDN
+428 IDLQKYKEN

-442 YINSRDIE
+442 YINSNEIE
-450 KLIFNFYFPRG
+450 KLIFNFYFPKG
-461 IYSTRTDGNNA
+461 VFSVGTNGKNYHHNIAYM
-472 GYNAVYII
+472 I
-480 EYQELNQNNE
+480 EYQELRDNQ
-490 PIGEIFSNSFTKQDK
+490 PYGPVSTFSYAETYKNTSAFGLSKIMDLDGSFAE
-505 KLYGFGVSNSFN
+505 G
-517 LAIPFAKG
+517 I
-525 VRVRVRKDVDIFVGN
+525 RVRVRRTYEEQGSA
-540 KTQRVNELK
+540 KTTRVNELK

-559 KKLVYPD
+559 KKLVYPK
-566 VTLVRSRTVAT
+566 VTMVRSETVAT

-587 WNCIGTQK
+587 WNCIATQK
-595 LYSYVTGER
+595 LYTYASGAQ
-604 SLSKQPTNDFADIVT
+604 SLSKQPTNDFADIVV
-619 AITLDPLIGRRE
+619 AITLDPLIGRRT
-631 LDELDVQG
+631 LNDIDVTG
-639 LYSTSQEIKDYF
+639 IYATSNEIKSYF
-651 GTPLATHFNYTFDQG
+651 GTPLAAHFNYTFDQG

-733 VTWIDPADGW
+733 VSWIDPADGW

-773 FLAHRAWNKI
+773 LLAHRAWNKI

-820 GNGVPSGDIRFWDG
+820 GNGVPSGDIQFWDG

-847 AKSYLIQLQHINRS
+847 TKNYLIHLQHINRS
-861 VEVMAVTQGEDEYHL
+861 VEVMSVTQGMDEYHL

>member
-19 LRTDKVLEVFSEVKK
+19 LRTNKVLEVFSEVKK

-113 QKSSNNELSNRV
+113 QRSSNNELSNRN

-136 PFGTGKLIP
+136 IYGTVKSVP
-145 DLIAPPILYYKDD
+145 DLVTQPILYYKED
-158 GIEVEECLMCLGR
+158 GVEVEECLMCIGR
-171 GEFEITDIKD
+171 GEFEISDIKD
-181 GDTFGSTIEGFSTS
+181 GDTFGSTIDGFSTS
-195 VYAPGMSLI
+195 VYAPGMNLTG
-204 DTPQIQ
+204 TPQIQ
-210 IGEVFTEAPLVGKKS
+210 IGRSFTEAPLIGKKS
-225 SAVTGQ
+225 SAITGQ
-231 TLEKP
+231 TLPDP
-236 TEAVVDTA
+236 TEPVIDTA
-244 IEGTMYPQYPNRLY
+244 VEGTMYPKWPNRLY

-267 FAAGE
+267 FTAGE
-272 SIVIN
+272 SVVVN
-277 AEQIGVRDVQLSGST
+277 AEQIGVKDVQLSGST

-299 ITIGSPVNIESPND
+299 ITIGSPVDIESPND

-318 IDTLLIEDTVNGLL
+318 IDTLLIEDTVNGIL
-332 DLSGRYIVSSILK
+332 DLSGRYTVSSISK
-345 SGSYAYEITLEN
+345 SGSYAYEITLVN
-357 PVSANPNWALMT
+357 PVAVNPNWALMT
-369 ADNIANSSN
+369 TDNLANSSN
-378 ILTSN
+378 ILTNN
-383 SKSINISGNYA
+383 SKSINISGSYA
-394 NIASVTS
+394 NITSVTS
-401 NFIEL
+401 DFIEL
-406 DIPVELQSE
+406 EIPVDLQSE
-415 WNKLNGITVNSAT
+415 WDKLNGITVNST
-428 IELQKYTDN
+428 VIDLQKYKEN

-442 YINSRDIE
+442 YINSNEIE
-450 KLIFNFYFPRG
+450 KLIFNFYFPKG
-461 IYSTRTDGNNA
+461 VFSVGTNGKNYHHNIAYM
-472 GYNAVYII
+472 I
-480 EYQELNQNNE
+480 EYQELRDNQ
-490 PIGEIFSNSFTKQDK
+490 PYGPVSTFSYAETYKNTSAFGLSKIMDLNGSF
-505 KLYGFGVSNSFN
+505 
-517 LAIPFAKG
+517 AEG
-525 VRVRVRKDVDIFVGN
+525 VRVRVRRTYEEQGSA
-540 KTQRVNELK
+540 KTTRVNELK

-559 KKLVYPD
+559 KKLVYPK
-566 VTLVRSRTVAT
+566 VTMVRSETVAT

-587 WNCIGTQK
+587 WNCIATQK
-595 LYSYVTGER
+595 LYTYASGAQ
-604 SLSKQPTNDFADIVT
+604 SLNKQPTNDFADIVV
-619 AITLDPLIGRRE
+619 AITLDPLIGRRT
-631 LDELDVQG
+631 LNDIDVTG
-639 LYSTSQEIKDYF
+639 IYATSNEIKSYF
-651 GTPLATHFNYTFDQG
+651 GTPLAAHFNYTFDQG

-847 AKSYLIQLQHINRS
+847 AKNYLIHLQHINRS

-916 SHSGPFESEITAINY
+916 SHSGPFESEVTAINY

>member
-1 MSRLRILKNPLDG
+1 MSRLRILKNPLNG
-14 GEVLR
+14 GEEVLHI
-19 LRTDKVLEVFSEVKK
+19 RTDKVLEAFIEVKK

-46 CQQNDVTPTNKVDE
+46 CQQNDVTPSNKVDE
-60 ASLQML
+60 ASLVML
-66 AKKHDFDIVCHA
+66 SKKHDFDIVCHA

-93 LSVGLSVY
+93 LSVGVSVY
-101 TYLNMPDVPVMD
+101 TYMNMPDVPIMD

-136 PFGTGKLIP
+136 PFGTNKCVP

-181 GDTFGSTIEGFSTS
+181 GDTFGSTIDGFSTS

-204 DTPQIQ
+204 GTPQIQ
-210 IGEVFTEAPLVGKKS
+210 IGETFNEAPLVGKKS
-225 SAVTGQ
+225 SAITGQ
-231 TLEKP
+231 TLKDP
-236 TEAVVDTA
+236 TESVIDTA

-267 FAAGE
+267 FTAGE
-272 SIVIN
+272 SVVVN
-277 AEQIGVRDVQLSGST
+277 AERIGVADAQLSGST
-292 NVERTGV
+292 NVEANGV
-299 ITIGSPVNIESPND
+299 ITIGSATNIENPNN

-318 IDTLLIEDTVNGLL
+318 IDTLLIEDDLNGLL
-332 DLSGRYIVSSILK
+332 DLSGRYAVSSILK
-345 SGSYAYEITLEN
+345 SGSFAYEIALVN
-357 PVSANPNWALMT
+357 PVSVNPNWALLT
-369 ADNIANSSN
+369 NDNLANSSTL
-378 ILTSN
+378 LTNNSN
-383 SKSINISGNYA
+383 SVDISGNYA
-394 NIASVTS
+394 NITAVTS
-401 NFIEL
+401 DFIEL
-406 DIPVELQSE
+406 EIPVEYRAE
-415 WNKLNGITVNSAT
+415 WDKLNGITVDSAT
-428 IELQKYTDN
+428 IELRKYTDN

-442 YINSRDIE
+442 YINSTDIE
-450 KLIFNFYFPRG
+450 KLIFNLYFPKG
-461 IYSTRTDGNNA
+461 LFGTRTDGKDA
-472 GYNAVYII
+472 DGEIKYDI
-480 EYQELNQNNE
+480 EYQELINNSPSGPTYRKSGE
-490 PIGEIFSNSFTKQDK
+490 KYGLFKSTFGLSESIELPISFTE
-505 KLYGFGVSNSFN
+505 
-517 LAIPFAKG
+517 G
-525 VRVRVRKDVDIFVGN
+525 VRVRVRKTSQNTYARSAVYDEI
-540 KTQRVNELK
+540 K

-566 VTLVRSRTVAT
+566 VTLVRSQTVAT

-595 LYSYVTGER
+595 LYSYASGER

-631 LDELDVQG
+631 LNDLDVQG
-639 LYSTSQEIKDYF
+639 IYATSQEIKNYF
-651 GTPLATHFNYTFDQG
+651 GTPLAAHFNYTFDQG
-666 SQSYEESLAQIA
+666 SQSFEEALAQIA

-733 VTWIDPADGW
+733 VSWIDPADGW

-749 LPNDFITNPKKLELA
+749 LPDDFITNPKKLELA

-820 GNGVPSGDIRFWDG
+820 GSGMPSGDIQFWDG

-847 AKSYLIQLQHINRS
+847 TKSYLIHLQHINRS
-861 VEVMAVTQGEDEYHL
+861 VEVMSVTQGMDEYHL

-916 SHSGPFESEITAINY
+916 SHSGPFESEVTAINY
-931 DARYYSNDKDHI
+931 DTRYYSNDKDHI

>member
-1 MSRLRILKNPLDG
+1 MSRLRIFRNPVDG
-14 GEVLR
+14 GDEVLHI
-19 LRTDKVLEVFSEVKK
+19 RTDKVLETFIEVKK
-34 KHPQARIYLQPA
+34 KSPQARIFLRPA
-46 CQQNDVTPTNKVDE
+46 CQQNDVTPVNHIDA

-66 AKKHDFDIVCHA
+66 AKTNDFDIVCE
-78 AGLTPVEWFMVAAAV
+78 AGEPLTIFLVATAV
-93 LSVGLSVY
+93 LSAGLAIY
-101 TYLNMPDVPVMD
+101 TYLNMPDVPQMD
-113 QKSSNNELSNRV
+113 QKSGNNELSNRN

-136 PFGTGKLIP
+136 IYGTVKSVP
-145 DLIAPPILYYKDD
+145 DLVAPPILYYKED
-158 GIEVEECLMCLGR
+158 GVEVEECLMCIGR
-171 GEFEITDIKD
+171 GEYEISDIKD
-181 GDTFGSTIEGFSTS
+181 GDTFGSTIDGFSTS
-195 VYAPGMSLI
+195 VYAPGMNLTG
-204 DTPQIQ
+204 TPQIQ
-210 IGEVFTEAPLVGKKS
+210 IGRSFTEAPLIGKKS
-225 SAVTGQ
+225 SAITGQ
-231 TLEKP
+231 TLPDP
-236 TEAVVDTA
+236 TEPVIDTA
-244 IEGTMYPQYPNRLY
+244 VEGTMYPKWPNRLY

-267 FAAGE
+267 FTVGE
-272 SIVIN
+272 SVVVN
-277 AEQIGVRDVQLSGST
+277 AEQIGVKDVQLSGST

-299 ITIGSPVNIESPND
+299 ITIGSPVDIESPND

-318 IDTLLIEDTVNGLL
+318 IDTLLIEDTVNGIL
-332 DLSGRYIVSSILK
+332 DLSGRYTVSSISK
-345 SGSYAYEITLEN
+345 SGSYAYEITLVN
-357 PVSANPNWALMT
+357 PVAVNPNWALMT
-369 ADNIANSSN
+369 TDNIANSSN
-378 ILTSN
+378 ILTN
-383 SKSINISGNYA
+383 NNKSINISGNYA
-394 NIASVTS
+394 NITSVTS
-401 NFIEL
+401 DFIEL

-415 WNKLNGITVNSAT
+415 WDKLNGITVNST
-428 IELQKYTDN
+428 VIDLQKYKEN

-442 YINSRDIE
+442 YINSSEIE
-450 KLIFNFYFPRG
+450 KLIFNFYFPKG
-461 IYSTRTDGNNA
+461 VFSVGTNGKNYHHNIAYM
-472 GYNAVYII
+472 I
-480 EYQELNQNNE
+480 EYQELRDNQ
-490 PIGEIFSNSFTKQDK
+490 P
-505 KLYGFGVSNSFN
+505 YGPVSNFSYAETYKNTSAFGLSKIMDLNGSF
-517 LAIPFAKG
+517 AEG
-525 VRVRVRKDVDIFVGN
+525 VRVRVRRTYEKQGSA
-540 KTQRVNELK
+540 KTTRVNELK

-559 KKLVYPD
+559 KKLVYPK
-566 VTLVRSRTVAT
+566 VTMVRSETVAT

-587 WNCIGTQK
+587 WNCIATQK
-595 LYSYVTGER
+595 LYTYASGAQ
-604 SLSKQPTNDFADIVT
+604 SLSKQPTSDFADIVV
-619 AITLDPLIGRRE
+619 AITLDPLIGRRT
-631 LDELDVQG
+631 LNDIDVTG
-639 LYSTSQEIKDYF
+639 IYATSNEIKSYF
-651 GTPLATHFNYTFDQG
+651 GTPLAAHFNYTFDQG
-666 SQSYEESLAQIA
+666 SQSFEEALAQIA

-733 VTWIDPADGW
+733 VSWIDPADGW

-798 DLVSLNDRIAVTDDT
+798 DLISLNDRIAVTDDT

-820 GNGVPSGDIRFWDG
+820 GNGVPSGDIQFWDG

-847 AKSYLIQLQHINRS
+847 AKSYLIHLQHINRS

-876 VLERLPILPL
+876 ILERLPILPL

-916 SHSGPFESEITAINY
+916 SHSGPFESEVTAINY
-931 DARYYSNDKDHI
+931 DTRYYSNDKDHI